1 MTIPTRRRWPAR
13 TMSPKARSTAA
24 ACARVSSRIGER
36 PPILAYRWRI
46 SCTSCGL
53 VGRPPRTSCKYG
65 STSSRLAG
73 PPYAIIRTATRSPAM
88 DQLHYGADRRHV
100 RLGEHAV
107 AEIEDVARP
116 AAGAG
121 QHVPHLAVPF
131 WRWRE
136 QRGGIEVALDR
147 VVVSHAS

>member
-1 MTIPTRRRWPAR
+1 MPTYALNP
-13 TMSPKARSTAA
+13 SPKARSTAA

-53 VGRPPRTSCKYG
+53 VGRPPCTSCKYG

-88 DQLHYGADRRHV
+88 DQLHYGV
-100 RLGEHAV
+100 LPET
-107 AEIEDVARP
+107 DVAAVRAVVELVHGGPPPRP
-116 AAGAG
+116 S
-121 QHVPHLAVPF
+121 
-131 WRWRE
+131 
-136 QRGGIEVALDR
+136 RGERRGRDKMWPGRPPA
-147 VVVSHAS
+147 